1 MAKIKMMRKK
11 DLPGA
16 IRRSPR
22 KVRKAYVKA
31 LDSAHDQ
38 SDGDKKRAHREALAS
53 LEDGFQK
60 VGDHWEKTP
69 DGASPPRTTKRAR
82 TTKGRKATGVDGQT
96 KDELYQRAVKLGVK
110 GRSKMNKRQLA
121 QAVAR
126 KQKTTA

>member
-1 MAKIKMMRKK
+1 MAKSKMKKK

-16 IRRSPR
+16 IRRSPK

-31 LDSAHDQ
+31 LGSVQDQ
-38 SDGDKKRAHREALAS
+38 SDGDKQRAHRKAVAS
-53 LEDGFQK
+53 LGDRFQK

-69 DGASPPRTTKRAR
+69 NGAAPRRATQRAR
-82 TTKGRKATGVDGQT
+82 TNKGTNRTGADGQT

-126 KQKTTA
+126 KQKAAV